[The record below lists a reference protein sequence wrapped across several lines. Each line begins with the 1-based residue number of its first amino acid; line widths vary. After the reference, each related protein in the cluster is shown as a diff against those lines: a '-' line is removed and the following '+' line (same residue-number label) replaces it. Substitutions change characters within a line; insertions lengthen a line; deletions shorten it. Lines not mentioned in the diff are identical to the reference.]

1 MHTNKVT
8 LGGIL
13 SDKIQH
19 IIPVFQRPYSW
30 TKRNWEAMWVD
41 IQALIDEGDK
51 SPEHFLGP
59 MIIDQ
64 GDTGAYVPKKYL
76 VIDGQQRLVTLS
88 ILLCVLRDIARKHEL
103 EHFATSVDELMSFTT
118 TEGKTVRR
126 VLPRETDR
134 TAFELIVSSRS
145 TSLFNKH
152 QMVKAFKYFLGQVR
166 KELRDGDRNTFD
178 FLNEIY
184 TVIVARMKFVSITLE
199 DQDDPT
205 KIYESM
211 NFKTKLLL
219 VADLIRNFALMHLT
233 TSDMQNSFYHEE
245 WEPFERLFADN
256 ENGQLDTKELEDFYY
271 RYLISKREYFAKRLV
286 YSKFKDEYE
295 AYVNRFKSDD
305 EDGEAKLKALRSL
318 VQDQIRYATY
328 YRRIIHPELEPNP
341 ILRTAFERFA
351 HLDAKTAVPFLMA
364 IYHRYDVQ
372 EHPNHIGLD
381 ALLEMM
387 NAVESFILRR
397 SIRRLRTRGYG
408 LDFAQ
413 AIGKSASVEEL
424 WQHFANRDWPE
435 DDLIRTELV
444 EFPLYLRERKKTRL
458 ILEELEKSYGH
469 KERPDLNDPSRIQAE
484 HIMPRKEVLTTG
496 WKEML
501 GDKSSEIHSKY
512 VHTIG
517 NLTLTGYNQELGAK
531 SFQNKKLVYADLGS
545 NLELNK
551 YVLEQEK
558 WTESEIIT
566 RAKQLIERF
575 IEIWPRPKTPKQ
587 NES

>member
-13 SDKIQH
+13 SEKTQH

-30 TKRNWEAMWVD
+30 TKKNWETMWFD

-64 GDTGAYVPKKYL
+64 GDTGAYLPKKYL

-88 ILLCVLRDIARKHEL
+88 ILLCALRDIARKHEL

-118 TEGKTVRR
+118 TEGKTERR

-134 TAFELIVSSRS
+134 TAFELIVSSSS
-145 TSLFNKH
+145 TSLYNRH
-152 QMVKAFKYFLGQVR
+152 LIVKAYKYFLGQVR
-166 KELRDGDRNTFD
+166 KELRTGDRNVFD

-219 VADLIRNFALMHLT
+219 VADLIRNFALMHLS
-233 TSDMQNSFYHEE
+233 TSEMQDKFFHEE
-245 WEPFERLFADN
+245 WEPFERLFVEK
-256 ENGQLDTKELEDFYY
+256 ENDQLDAKELEDFYY
-271 RYLISKREYFAKRLV
+271 RYLIAKREYFAKRLV

-295 AYVNRFKSDD
+295 DYVRILQPDADD
-305 EDGEAKLKALRSL
+305 DKAKLKALIHL
-318 VQDQIRYATY
+318 VEDQTRYATY
-328 YRRIIHPELEPNP
+328 YRRIVHPEIEPRAR
-341 ILRTAFERFA
+341 LKAAFERFGY
-351 HLDAKTAVPFLMA
+351 LDAKTAIPFLMSV
-364 IYHRYDVQ
+364 YHRYDDQ
-372 EHPNHIGLD
+372 QHPNHISEDEFLGI
-381 ALLEMM
+381 M

-424 WQHFANRDWPE
+424 WQHFENRDWP
-435 DDLIRTELV
+435 DDEAIRRELI
-444 EFPLYLRERKKTRL
+444 EFQLYLRERKKTRL
-458 ILEELEKSYGH
+458 ILEELEKSFGH
-469 KERPDLNDPSRIQAE
+469 KERPDLSDPSKIQTE
-484 HIMPRKEVLTTG
+484 HIMPKKEDISSA
-496 WKEML
+496 WKSML
-501 GDKSSEIHSKY
+501 GDKADEIHSKY
-512 VHTIG
+512 LHTLG
-517 NLTLTGYNQELGAK
+517 NLTLSGYNQELGAK
-531 SFQNKKLVYADLGS
+531 SFQEKKSVYAGLGS
-545 NLELNK
+545 NLELNRF
-551 YVLEQEK
+551 VLEQYQ
-558 WTESEIIT
+558 WTEAEIQE
-566 RAKQLIERF
+566 RAQMLIERF
-575 IEIWPRPKTPKQ
+575 IEIWPRPETPKEKQ
-587 NES
+587 S